1 MINKLTDEE
10 IKKLQDLK
18 NKAINDKEVVKK

>member
-1 MINKLTDEE
+1 MIDKLTEEE

-18 NKAINDKEVVKK
+18 NKAINDKEIVKK

>member
-1 MINKLTDEE
+1 MINKLTEEE